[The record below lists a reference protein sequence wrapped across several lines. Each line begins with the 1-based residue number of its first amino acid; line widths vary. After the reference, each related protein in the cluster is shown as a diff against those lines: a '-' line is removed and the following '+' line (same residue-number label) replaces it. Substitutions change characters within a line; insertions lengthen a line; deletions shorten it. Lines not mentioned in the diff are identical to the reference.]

1 MTLIDAVKERH
12 SVRKYTDRPIEEE
25 KIARLQE
32 LISQINEETG
42 LHLQLVIDE
51 PEAFDTNRTAR
62 YGTFMG
68 VRNYIALVGPKEKD
82 LQEKLGYWGEKI
94 VLEAQMMEL
103 NTCWV
108 GLTYRKILGVYDIE
122 EDEKLMGVIT
132 IGYGEDQGEKRKT
145 RLPHHLSRTDVEEP
159 PKWFRRGVECAML
172 APTAMNQQKF
182 TLSLE
187 GNIVTAKAGKGYLTK
202 MDLGIVK
209 YHFEIGAGTEN
220 FEWGS

>member
-1 MTLIDAVKERH
+1 MTLIEAIKERH
-12 SVRKYTDRPIEEE
+12 SVRQYTDQPIEEE
-25 KIARLQE
+25 KLEQLQT
-32 LISQINEETG
+32 LIDEINEEAG

-51 PEAFDTNRTAR
+51 PEAFDTSKTAR
-62 YGTFMG
+62 YGSFMG

-82 LQEKLGYWGEKI
+82 LQEKLGYYGEKL
-94 VLEAQMMEL
+94 VLAAQIMGL

-108 GLTYRKILGVYDIE
+108 GLTFRKVLGVYEIG

-132 IGYGEDQGEKRKT
+132 IGYGENQGEKRKT
-145 RLPHHLSRTDVEEP
+145 RLPHNLSRADVDEP

-182 TLSLE
+182 TLTLE
-187 GNIVTAKAGKGYLTK
+187 GSTVTAKAGMGYCTK

-220 FEWGS
+220 FEWG